1 MQRHLDLGPVSGY
14 ASVINLK
21 QISVVPESTA
31 YKWWMGIALAIGSST
46 VSFAE
51 RMIEIA
57 IPQIMVAMGV
67 GLDKVQ
73 WVRTGPAVVRT
84 ILGPMVG
91 WLAGIFGTRRLYLGT
106 FVVYII
112 CSVFAGSSWSL
123 GFLIFFL
130 TLKNAGGGLRQ
141 PLSMSLMY
149 RAFPAEQRGLAMG
162 LYQASHMIGPL
173 IAPLIGGW
181 IVESFGWR
189 WVFYANIPINL
200 VSLLLIM
207 MVMPRDLDDDRREKK
222 SISVDFIGLATMS
235 IGLSTLVWAVN
246 NGTEWGWDSNFVLSL
261 FGISAASLIVLVATE
276 LKTQHPVFEVR
287 VFQNLSFTFSF
298 VARLLNTAIFQSTN
312 FIFGIFLQRELRF
325 SPLQAGQRLLPMA
338 LTSGMGALGFGM
350 LADRINIPA
359 VVAMSVLASSIT
371 MYFYSGLD
379 VGATLLHIVTLTALQ
394 SFFRSG
400 TQATMTTMALDTL
413 PPEQTTLGAG
423 MDTLARNLGN
433 TAGIPLLSTFVTQR
447 ELSHLTRLMRVQ
459 TLERDSPKEALE
471 MLQGAFSQ
479 AGQPL
484 DEARVRSQSV
494 MRNQL
499 IERAAVEAYHDSFRL
514 VSVAG
519 LLLVPMVLLIRGVHG
534 PKLTLRQ
541 ISARMT
547 RKATA
552 ADQTSGG
559 PVS

>member
-1 MQRHLDLGPVSGY
+1 
-14 ASVINLK
+14 
-21 QISVVPESTA
+21 
-31 YKWWMGIALAIGSST
+31 MGIALAIGSST

-84 ILGPMVG
+84 ILGPLVG
-91 WLAGIFGTRRLYLGT
+91 WLAGIFGTRRLYLAT
-106 FVVYII
+106 FVLYIV
-112 CSVFAGSSWSL
+112 CSGFAGSSWSL

-149 RAFPAEQRGLAMG
+149 RAFPPEQRGLAMG

-181 IVESFGWR
+181 LVESFGWR

-200 VSLLLIM
+200 ASLLLIM
-207 MVMPRDLDDDRREKK
+207 MVMPRDLDGERRPKEF
-222 SISVDFIGLATMS
+222 SVDFIGLATMS

-246 NGTEWGWDSNFVLSL
+246 NGTEWGWDSNFILSL
-261 FGISAASLIVLVATE
+261 FAISAASLIILVVTE
-276 LKTQHPVFEVR
+276 LKTRHPVFEVR
-287 VFQNLSFTFSF
+287 VFQNLSFTLSF

-338 LTSGMGALGFGM
+338 LTSGMGALGFGV
-350 LADRINIPA
+350 LADRISIPA
-359 VVAMSVLASSIT
+359 VVALAVLASSVT
-371 MYFYSGLD
+371 MYFYTGLD

-394 SFFRSG
+394 AFFRSG

-447 ELSHLTRLMRVQ
+447 ELTHLTRLMRVQ
-459 TLERDSPKEALE
+459 ALERDRPKEALD
-471 MLQGAFSQ
+471 MLQEAFTH
-479 AGQPL
+479 GGRPL
-484 DEARVRSQSV
+484 DEARVRSQSI

-499 IERAAVEAYHDSFRL
+499 VERAAVEAYHDSFRL
-514 VSVAG
+514 VSIAG
-519 LLLVPMVLLIRGVHG
+519 LFLVPMVLLIRGVHG
-534 PKLTLRQ
+534 PKPTLRQ
-541 ISARMT
+541 MSAQMA
-547 RKATA
+547 RKPTATDSASGSA
-552 ADQTSGG
+552 AS
-559 PVS
+559 